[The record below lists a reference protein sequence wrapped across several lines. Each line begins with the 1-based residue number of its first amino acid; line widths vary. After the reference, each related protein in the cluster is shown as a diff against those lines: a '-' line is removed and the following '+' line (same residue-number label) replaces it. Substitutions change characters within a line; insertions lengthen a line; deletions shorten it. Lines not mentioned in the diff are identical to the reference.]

1 MDRSLSFRIG
11 GGHRVGAARERHN
24 KELTYVPL
32 ACSLPCQAVSLPAGL
47 GKEWTV
53 AGKFATHLKCGVNS
67 KTEGLASFFLH
78 ELSFLKF
85 VG

>member
-1 MDRSLSFRIG
+1 M
-11 GGHRVGAARERHN
+11 GAGEKQHN

-32 ACSLPCQAVSLPAGL
+32 VHSLPCQAVSLPAGL

-53 AGKFATHLKCGVNS
+53 AGKLATHLKCGVNS
-67 KTEGLASFFLH
+67 KTEGLASFSS
-78 ELSFLKF
+78 LSCFLKF